1 MPEGSERQ
9 GDTTKWYF
17 ISAWPQEFLNLQ
29 MYLWR
34 KILMQQQPSTFSVV
48 AGASSVVSWPPDGL
62 LYCWHAHMPSQRDLW
77 AVDHMV
83 RMEPRDH
90 GWEQPWP
97 RTLPKSP
104 GIHWSSA
111 RNYPQQQRTHAYQ
124 SHHKSWYT
132 EHRWTPLH
140 CLKCK
145 RHSSS
150 LCLTSNTNT
159 LQNAN
164 EHQCLRTTKALQ
176 LIQASG

>member
-83 RMEPRDH
+83 RMEPIKGSWLGTAMTPNSAQISRH
-90 GWEQPWP
+90 PLVICQKLSTTTAYPC
-97 RTLPKSP
+97 LPIPSEEL
-104 GIHWSSA
+104 IY
-111 RNYPQQQRTHAYQ
+111 R
-124 SHHKSWYT
+124 
-132 EHRWTPLH
+132 TPL
-140 CLKCK
+140 
-145 RHSSS
+145 
-150 LCLTSNTNT
+150 NTAA
-159 LQNAN
+159 LPQV
-164 EHQCLRTTKALQ
+164 QKAL
-176 LIQASG
+176 